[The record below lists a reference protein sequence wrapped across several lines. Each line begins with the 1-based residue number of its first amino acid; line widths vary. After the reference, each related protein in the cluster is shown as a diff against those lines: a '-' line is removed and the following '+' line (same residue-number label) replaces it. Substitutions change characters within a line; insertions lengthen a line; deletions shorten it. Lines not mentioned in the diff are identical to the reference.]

1 MGAATGWG
9 RGGCRG
15 RAAGA
20 GDWAPGRG
28 RGCGRRA
35 GNGGGRGGRRNGAG
49 GRRGSGLGRGFLG
62 PEPTRAPGQLLGQ
75 EVDDLRRRLARLEDA
90 LLRRDS

>member
-1 MGAATGWG
+1 MPGFDRTGPRGMGPATGWG

-28 RGCGRRA
+28 RGCGWRA
-35 GNGGGRGGRRNGAG
+35 GTG
-49 GRRGSGLGRGFLG
+49 GRRGGGRGRGFLG

-75 EVDDLRRRLARLEDA
+75 EVDDLRQRLARLEDA